1 MLIKHKKET
10 VNKEVGKLQPL
21 KYNQFFWWRKFKDK
35 SPLSSKDAVHAR
47 IDNGDFD
54 FSSYYWQA
62 QYALFEMEEKTGHIT
77 DPVKRHEAQAIYR
90 ERYRRLMKDFEK
102 DEPSRLDGYI
112 KAITGLF
119 EIEKDELEKKME
131 DFDGTLK
138 ELYTLIKNN
147 YEFRAKQKRRGRPK
161 KNQETIH

>member
-1 MLIKHKKET
+1 M
-10 VNKEVGKLQPL
+10 VNHSQKTIMREINKLTPL

-62 QYALFEMEEKTGHIT
+62 QYTLLEMEEKTGYIQQPDT
-77 DPVKRHEAQAIYR
+77 RREAQQIYM

-102 DEPSRLDGYI
+102 DEPQRLENYI
-112 KAITGLF
+112 KAMTGLF
-119 EIEKDELEKKME
+119 EIEKEELETKME
-131 DFDGTLK
+131 SFEGTLK
-138 ELYTLIKNN
+138 ELYDLIKATYN
-147 YEFRAKQKRRGRPK
+147 FRARQKRRGRPK
-161 KNQETIH
+161 KYNI